1 MFCKFLEQLLVDTLR
16 LLKLSS
22 SESSLSD
29 VLFTKKELK
38 FLQLSNRCTNGD
50 DLVALVSSSFS
61 TLSYVIFT
69 SFSTTGT
76 SKMMFSSLDFSF
88 LEELPLLN
96 SLFKVSFIVYCNLN
110 YGVMVI
116 LFVLFIN

>member
-1 MFCKFLEQLLVDTLR
+1 VFCKFLEQLLVDTLR

-61 TLSYVIFT
+61 TLSYVILT
-69 SFSTTGT
+69 SFSMTGT

>member
-61 TLSYVIFT
+61 TLSYVILT
-69 SFSTTGT
+69 SFSMTGT

>member
-1 MFCKFLEQLLVDTLR
+1 VFYKFLEQLLVDTLR

-50 DLVALVSSSFS
+50 DFVALVSSSFS

>member
-50 DLVALVSSSFS
+50 DFVALVSSSFS